1 MSDTFLAY
9 ILSHCRCIVN
19 EKSVLNIKKSVL
31 DIDEQLNGR
40 YNNYVKNKFS
50 WEEIMFKTK
59 RHIAIMSLL
68 VCLMAS
74 FTLSFSFG
82 NTSKANAEGETAYK
96 LSFLGEPTNMVKDG
110 WADGYATIADD
121 VATISFA
128 SGTDG
133 YSPEILLKSGSTY
146 IIKMDI
152 RTDAE
157 GGTGCWVY
165 ADSNKTDQTWDCI
178 FKGGVVTGNATIDA
192 DGVITGI
199 NADWSTVSIVYT
211 PTANI
216 AYLRFTDWAKKGFQ
230 LKDFT
235 ITEKLADDITVTAGA
250 AIGNLPPVPEKE
262 GYVGHWEIDKK
273 AISSATVYD
282 FDADKIATP
291 AYGKAY
297 TLSFYG
303 EPTNMVKDGWADG
316 YATIA
321 DDIAT
326 ISFASGTDGYSPAVS
341 MKAGTTYIISMDIR
355 TDAEGGTGCW
365 VYADR
370 NKTDQTWTCIF
381 KGGVVTGN
389 ATIDADGVITGVNAD
404 WSTVSIN
411 YTPTENISYLRFT
424 DWAQKGFQLKNFTV
438 TEIIETRVFTVAGEI
453 GELPAIPEKT
463 GYIGRWVIDGEEIT
477 AETNFAATENKAAT
491 AVYEKAYTLS
501 YEALPETNMIK
512 DGWSVENTI
521 ENNIMTVNLT
531 AETRTPSV
539 TLFAG
544 VTYRITFDHQKVA
557 GEKGY
562 TTFHL
567 FDGNWSAIKTA
578 IVATDT
584 KQTLKIEYTPT
595 KASSNLI
602 FQWAEGDKGVKLSNF
617 TVYGYAKVQTLKA
630 GEAVGSVPTIACGT
644 NYRAYWK
651 IGDVEVTADTTISQD
666 EIANLVI
673 EYNGHVFKGSEFA
686 FVEAKDTTKP
696 GENTATYAIKYV
708 GTEEVGSWSDKTWA
722 TGQFAT
728 QAFTLK
734 VKKAAGTEATIES
747 SQMQL
752 NEGVLW
758 FTFTTKVFGD
768 IAEITIPAGEYK
780 LTDGTGF
787 KLEEITF
794 YMVHYNCGLNEKVDY
809 TVEHVAEVK
818 ETCTTDGCL
827 DYYYCAKCGRYF
839 EDEDCTTEIEDIDE
853 WKADENGGLLEKTGH
868 DFKKEWSFD
877 ETEHWHECRDCGE
890 KTAKA
895 AHADDNKD
903 NKCDVCGEKFGS
915 DESSSTAEDGGESGC
930 LSDISMLSPYLVI
943 MLCAALCIIILRKRQ
958 SNR

>member
-1 MSDTFLAY
+1 
-9 ILSHCRCIVN
+9 
-19 EKSVLNIKKSVL
+19 
-31 DIDEQLNGR
+31 
-40 YNNYVKNKFS
+40 
-50 WEEIMFKTK
+50 MFKTK
-59 RHIAIMSLL
+59 RRIAIMSLL

-128 SGTDG
+128 SGTEA

-146 IIKMDI
+146 IIKTDI

-157 GGTGCWVY
+157 GGTACCVY
-165 ADSNKTDQTWDCI
+165 ADSNKTYQTWDLI
-178 FKGGVVTGNATIDA
+178 FKGSKGGVVTGNATIDA

-199 NADWSTVSIVYT
+199 NADWSTVSIIYT
-211 PTANI
+211 PKADI
-216 AYLRFTDWAKKGFQ
+216 AYLRFTDW
-230 LKDFT
+230 
-235 ITEKLADDITVTAGA
+235 
-250 AIGNLPPVPEKE
+250 
-262 GYVGHWEIDKK
+262 DK
-273 AISSATVYD
+273 
-282 FDADKIATP
+282 
-291 AYGKAY
+291 
-297 TLSFYG
+297 
-303 EPTNMVKDGWADG
+303 
-316 YATIA
+316 
-321 DDIAT
+321 
-326 ISFASGTDGYSPAVS
+326 
-341 MKAGTTYIISMDIR
+341 
-355 TDAEGGTGCW
+355 
-365 VYADR
+365 
-370 NKTDQTWTCIF
+370 
-381 KGGVVTGN
+381 
-389 ATIDADGVITGVNAD
+389 
-404 WSTVSIN
+404 
-411 YTPTENISYLRFT
+411 
-424 DWAQKGFQLKNFTV
+424 KGFQLKNFTV
-438 TEIIETRVFTVAGEI
+438 TEIVETRVFTVAGEI
-453 GELPAIPEKT
+453 GELPAIPKKT

-501 YEALPETNMIK
+501 YEVLPETNMIK

-531 AETRTPSV
+531 DETRTPSV

-557 GEKGY
+557 GEKGN

-567 FDGNWSAIKTA
+567 FDGNWSVIKTA

-584 KQTLKIEYTPT
+584 KQTLEIEYTPT

-602 FQWAEGDKGVKLSNF
+602 FQWAEGDKGVQLSNF
-617 TVYGYAKVQTLKA
+617 TVYGYAVQTLKA

-686 FVEAKDTTKP
+686 FVEAKNTTKP

-758 FTFTTKVFGD
+758 FTFTSEVFGD

-827 DYYYCAKCGRYF
+827 DYYHCAKCGRYF
-839 EDEDCTTEIEDIDE
+839 ENEDCTTEIEKIDE
-853 WKADENGGLLEKTGH
+853 WKADKNGGLLEKTGH

-877 ETEHWHECRDCGE
+877 ETEHWHECKDCGE
-890 KTAKA
+890 KKDEA

-915 DESSSTAEDGGESGC
+915 DESSSTAEGGGNSGC
-930 LSDISMLSPYLVI
+930 ASDIDISMLSPCLVI
-943 MLCAALCIIILRKRQ
+943 MLCAALCVIILRKRQ